1 MYKNTF
7 SRDPDLNGCWDVHI
21 DQVTSYPGAT
31 GTEHNTI
38 GIEQAPNDNRFSGF
52 VSNSP
57 LTEDRGNV
65 LGIVVKKDVYITHW
79 ERKSSAELTRHSVI
93 HPTETQ
99 KPPSQQHLL
108 QLLLDFSANA
118 HFPLQFN
125 VGLI

>member
-7 SRDPDLNGCWDVHI
+7 SRDPDLNWCWDVHI

-57 LTEDRGNV
+57 LTEDRKRFGYR
-65 LGIVVKKDVYITHW
+65 GKDFYITHW
-79 ERKSSAELTRHSVI
+79 DSITKATLQRKEKFSGNNQVFSDSSNRDSKTAFATAIR
-93 HPTETQ
+93 
-99 KPPSQQHLL
+99 
-108 QLLLDFSANA
+108 LDSNTCCDKE
-118 HFPLQFN
+118 
-125 VGLI
+125 

>member
-7 SRDPDLNGCWDVHI
+7 SRDPDLNWCWDVHI

-65 LGIVVKKDVYITHW
+65 SGIVVKIFISLIGTASRRQPCR
-79 ERKSSAELTRHSVI
+79 ERKSSAEITRYSVI

-99 KPPSQQHLL
+99 KPPSQQR
-108 QLLLDFSANA
+108 
-118 HFPLQFN
+118 
-125 VGLI
+125 